1 MATNLQSHIEKLIKR
16 VDGLEAVL
24 ITDRDG
30 VIILKAAVDNLSTK
44 LLEPILSN
52 TFVVASDQA
61 SKLGL
66 KKNHSIVNIFGLH
79 QIVQFN
85 FSPLVLSLVADSEAN
100 TGVLMDLGS
109 ELKSFTDIIIAAI
122 SEQKPKDDEQ

>member
-1 MATNLQSHIEKLIKR
+1 MTTNLQAHIDKLIKR

-30 VIILKAAVDNLSTK
+30 VIILQASGENASSK

-66 KKNHSIVNIFGLH
+66 KKNHNSA
-79 QIVQFN
+79 VQLF
-85 FSPLVLSLVADSEAN
+85 PLVLSLVADAEAN
-100 TGVLMDLGS
+100 TGVLMDLGN
-109 ELKSFTDIIIAAI
+109 ELKPLTDVIIAAI